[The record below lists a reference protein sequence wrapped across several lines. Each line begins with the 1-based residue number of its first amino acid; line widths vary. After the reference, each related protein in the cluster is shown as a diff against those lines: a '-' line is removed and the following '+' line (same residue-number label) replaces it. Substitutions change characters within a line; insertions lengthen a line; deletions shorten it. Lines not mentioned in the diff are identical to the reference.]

1 MKNQYKFSL
10 IFPLPSS
17 KDWKNGLTKKEIN
30 KIIRNNNQPLKMNH
44 NEKYRISL

>member
-1 MKNQYKFSL
+1 MKKKYKFSL

-30 KIIRNNNQPLKMNH
+30 KIIRDSDPLNKI
-44 NEKYRISL
+44 ERTIK

>member
-1 MKNQYKFSL
+1 MKNKYKFSL

-30 KIIRNNNQPLKMNH
+30 KIIRNNDQPLKMNH
-44 NEKYRISL
+44 NEKYRISI

>member
-30 KIIRNNNQPLKMNH
+30 KIIRNNDQPLKMNH

>member
-1 MKNQYKFSL
+1 MKKKYKFSL

-30 KIIRNNNQPLKMNH
+30 KIIRNNDQPLKMNH

>member
-1 MKNQYKFSL
+1 MKNKYKFSL

-30 KIIRNNNQPLKMNH
+30 KIIRDSDPLNKIERNIVIE
-44 NEKYRISL
+44 NG

>member
-1 MKNQYKFSL
+1 MKNQHKFSL

-30 KIIRNNNQPLKMNH
+30 KIIRDSDPLNKI
-44 NEKYRISL
+44 ERTIK

>member
-1 MKNQYKFSL
+1 MKNQYKFTL

-30 KIIRNNNQPLKMNH
+30 KIIRDSDPLKMNLDIP
-44 NEKYRISL
+44 K

>member
-1 MKNQYKFSL
+1 MKNKYKFSL

-30 KIIRNNNQPLKMNH
+30 KIIRDSDPLNKI
-44 NEKYRISL
+44 ERTIK

>member
-30 KIIRNNNQPLKMNH
+30 KIIKDSDPLNKF
-44 NEKYRISL
+44 K